1 MKLQLIAVSSVLAIG
16 ALAGCSSQ
24 TTPANNDIQYVPP
37 IPAVTPVPETSATLV
52 PGPNHTDVTTETWR
66 LPMFKDYDPQRLAAE
81 KAGIGGSVGYED
93 SSSAGVGGSV
103 GEGK

>member
-1 MKLQLIAVSSVLAIG
+1 
-16 ALAGCSSQ
+16 
-24 TTPANNDIQYVPP
+24 
-37 IPAVTPVPETSATLV
+37 
-52 PGPNHTDVTTETWR
+52 
-66 LPMFKDYDPQRLAAE
+66 MFKDYDPQRLAAE